1 MTKSTS
7 LRHVVLPTA
16 LALGV
21 PSTVLAQDS
30 ALWTNDA
37 FVHDAQRELVNDG
50 AAYFAMREEAI
61 SLVRAENWAEAK
73 PLLESLTSQY
83 ADDGNTW
90 YLLGLTCLQ
99 TGDWTDAI
107 SAMEKALSLGASIHA
122 IPTGSPPSNDIMVR
136 IAEAYAAMGDSENAL
151 VWADKALAARYDDRP
166 FLGGRPHLANALTEE
181 QYQRLLGTYLPAN
194 ISRDEG
200 WRSDLRTLVSEIAR
214 LHVAPSKLPM
224 SSEEIA
230 QRVAEIDAEIPS
242 LSDQQVVFRFMELV
256 GALGSGHNLILPTG
270 AAHGSFTRLPLEFYW
285 FVDGLYVVG
294 ANEEHKRWV
303 GYRVEQIGNVSATE
317 ALERTQAVNARD
329 NNMQKLWLAPYY
341 VSLPELLV
349 SLGIANSGPGVDLS
363 LSHEGEKYQL
373 SLSGT
378 DWNFTGFPRLPSLDR
393 EAQPLY
399 LSHRDRLYWSE
410 TLPEHDAIFVQFN
423 WVQEYEQQNLAS
435 FSRSLI
441 ESIESTGANN
451 LILDLRHNQGGNGAI
466 LPPLFRVLSYFEGAR
481 PKGRIFVIAG
491 RGTFSAAHNL
501 LTDIDLHTNAIIVGE
516 PSGSRP
522 NAISEAGW
530 FQLPYSGLRGLI
542 SSQFHQR
549 SEAEDHRIWIA
560 PDVPV
565 VMTSAEYFAGT
576 DPAMEAIERIIA
588 AD

>member
-1 MTKSTS
+1 MIKTTAFRHLVLST
-7 LRHVVLPTA
+7 A
-16 LALGV
+16 FALGI

-37 FVHDAQRELVNDG
+37 TVRDAQGEQISDP

-61 SLVRAENWAEAK
+61 SLVRAEDWAEAK
-73 PLLESLTSQY
+73 PLLENLTSQY

-90 YLLGLTCLQ
+90 YLLGLARLQ
-99 TGDWTDAI
+99 TEEWADAI
-107 SAMEKALSLGASIHA
+107 SALEKALSLGVSIHA
-122 IPTGSPPSNDIMVR
+122 IPTGSPPSNDIMIR
-136 IAEAYAAMGDSENAL
+136 IAEAYAAMGDSEDAL
-151 VWADKALAARYDDRP
+151 AWANRALAARFDDRP
-166 FLGGRPHLANALTEE
+166 FLGGRPHLADALTDE
-181 QYQRLLGTYLPAN
+181 QYRRLLGTYLPAD

-200 WRSDLRTLVSEIAR
+200 WRTDLRTLASEIAR

-224 SSEEIA
+224 AGEELQQIL
-230 QRVAEIDAEIPS
+230 AEIDAEIPS
-242 LSDQQVVFRFMELV
+242 LSDQQIVFRFMELV

-285 FVDGLYVVG
+285 FADGLYIVG
-294 ANEEHKRWV
+294 AHEEHKRWV
-303 GYRVEQIGNVSATE
+303 GYRVDQIGGVSAAE
-317 ALERTQAVNARD
+317 ALERTAAVNARD

-341 VSLPELLV
+341 VSLPEVLV
-349 SLGIANSGPGVDLS
+349 SLEIADSASSIDLS
-363 LSHEGEKYQL
+363 LSRQGEEHKL

-378 DWNFTGFPRLPSLDR
+378 EWNFTGFPRLPALEQDT
-393 EAQPLY
+393 QPLY
-399 LSHRDRLYWSE
+399 LSQHDRLYWSQ
-410 TLPEHDAIFVQFN
+410 TLPEQNAIFVQFN
-423 WVQEYEQQNLAS
+423 WVQEYEEQNLAS

-441 ESIESTGANN
+441 ESIEDTGSQN

-481 PKGRIFVIAG
+481 PEGRVFVLAG

-501 LTDIDLHTNAIIVGE
+501 LTDINLHTNAIIVGE

-565 VMTSAEYFAGT
+565 SMTSAEYFAGS